1 MRSVLGLLALLL
13 LIGIV
18 AAFLIARDSSDGDG
32 TGTADDDGHGTLRR
46 VFVYS
51 LVLLG
56 AVLTASGLSGIL
68 RVVLEGL
75 GGTTLVS
82 ESDRGLALGLSLT
95 VVGLPVWLLAWR
107 AAQRDAGTS
116 PAERRS
122 SGRRMYLAAVRLISL
137 GVAVPYAVQTGLW
150 LVGED
155 PYGAEA
161 LSRTVVWGLVWAY
174 HERLAREVPFGGE
187 GTHRVDRVEVY
198 LAAAAGFALLATSVG
213 GLLALSLEAIYES
226 WVGVASLVG
235 GAIGPDLRTAAVG
248 AVVGGAL
255 WGWHWTGV
263 ARRDAGSTAWLL
275 HLFLVGVLSGTA
287 TVVVSG
293 SVLLHSLLAWAL
305 GAAEVSAAG
314 HFDVVPS
321 AVAGLLVG
329 AAVWGYHRAV
339 LREVA
344 DVDRLD
350 VDRARGWSGPERIYR
365 YLMTAAGMLTSA
377 GGIVTIVMV
386 GLDLAV
392 PGRTVVSAGGGPR
405 DVVAVGL
412 TLLLIGVPLWA
423 WSWTAV
429 QRRAR
434 TEPSERNTLA
444 RRVLIFGAFGIAIV
458 TTVVA
463 SSVLLF
469 ELFDAVL
476 AGELTTRLIEERR
489 WSIALLLTAGA
500 VSVHYGLVL
509 REDRARAPTE
519 ETRVRLRQVVLVA
532 PRAHEVAE
540 ILRGQLDAEVTA
552 WDRRDVGGGEP
563 AAVDIDGALGSLS
576 RLSVPRALVV
586 VEEDGTFRAIPLSG

>member
-1 MRSVLGLLALLL
+1 MRPVLGLLPLLL
-13 LIGIV
+13 VIGIV
-18 AAFLIARDSSDGDG
+18 VAFLVARDSSGGDG
-32 TGTADDDGHGTLRR
+32 ADATDDDGHGTLRR

-68 RVVLEGL
+68 RVVLESL

-116 PAERRS
+116 QAERRS
-122 SGRRMYLAAVRLISL
+122 SGRRMYLAAVRAISL

-161 LSRTVVWGLVWAY
+161 VSRTVVWGLLWAY

-213 GLLALSLEAIYES
+213 GLLAMSLDALYEA

-235 GAIGPDLRTAAVG
+235 GAVGPELRTAAVG

-263 ARRDAGSTAWLL
+263 ARRDTGSTAWFLY
-275 HLFLVGVLSGTA
+275 LFLVGVLSGTA

-305 GAAEVSAAG
+305 GAAEVGAAE
-314 HFDVVPS
+314 HFDVLPS
-321 AVAGLLVG
+321 ALAGLLVG
-329 AAVWGYHRAV
+329 AAIWGYHRAV

-344 DVDRLD
+344 DVDHAD
-350 VDRARGWSGPERIYR
+350 VDHVRGWSGPERIYR

-377 GGIVTIVMV
+377 GGIATIVMV

-423 WSWTAV
+423 WSWNSV

-434 TEPSERNTLA
+434 TEPSERNALA
-444 RRVLIFGAFGIAIV
+444 RRVLIFGAFGVAIV

-463 SSVLLF
+463 LSVLLF

-476 AGELTTRLIEERR
+476 AGELAARLIEEQR

-509 REDRARAPTE
+509 REDRARAPAE

-532 PRAHEVAE
+532 SGAHEVADT
-540 ILRGQLDAEVTA
+540 LRGRLDAEVTA
-552 WDRRDVGGGEP
+552 WERRDVGDGDP
-563 AAVDIDGALGSLS
+563 AGVDVDGVLGSLTG
-576 RLSVPRALVV
+576 LSAPRAVVV
-586 VEEDGTFRAIPLSG
+586 VEEDGTFRVIPVSG